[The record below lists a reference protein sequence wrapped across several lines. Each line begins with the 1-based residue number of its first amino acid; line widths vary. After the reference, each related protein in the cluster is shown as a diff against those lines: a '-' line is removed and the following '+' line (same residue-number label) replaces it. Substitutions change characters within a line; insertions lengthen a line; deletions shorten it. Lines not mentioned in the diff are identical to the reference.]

1 MRKYM
6 IGVLQLD
13 SQNNKEENLKTICG
27 FIDEAVQKGAKL
39 VTMPETMH
47 CIGEN
52 VGEGGKRVE
61 PVPGYSIEMLKKKA
75 KEHGIYI
82 HCGSISEEREG
93 EAKYYNTSVLLD
105 PKGEIIAK
113 YQKLHTFDITLP
125 DGTEH
130 RESDRVEPGMQIVDV
145 KTEAGH
151 LGLSICYDIRFPE
164 LYRILA
170 LRGAEVLF
178 TPANFTTPTGT
189 AHWESILRTRAIEN
203 GCYVAAAA
211 QIGKKPTMDAFGN
224 SMVID
229 PWGTVI
235 ARAGNKPCVVMAE
248 IDLDY
253 VDAVRRQIPSLKNRR
268 TDIYEVRDLTREV

>member
-13 SQNNKEENLKTICG
+13 TQNNKEENLKTVCG
-27 FIDEAVQKGAKL
+27 FIDEAVSKGAKL

-52 VGEGGKRVE
+52 VGEGGKRIE
-61 PVPGYSIEMLKKKA
+61 PIPGYSIGILQQKA
-75 KEHGIYI
+75 REHGIYI

-93 EAKYYNTSVLLD
+93 EERYYNTSVLLAPD
-105 PKGEIIAK
+105 GAIIAR
-113 YQKLHTFDITLP
+113 YRKLHTFDVTLP

-130 RESDRVEPGMQIVDV
+130 RESDRVMPGKEIVDV
-145 KTEAGH
+145 ETELGH
-151 LGLSICYDIRFPE
+151 LGLSICYDMRFPE

-170 LRGAEVLF
+170 LRGAQVLF
-178 TPANFTTPTGT
+178 SPANFTTPTGT
-189 AHWESILRTRAIEN
+189 AHWDSILRTRAIEN
-203 GCYVAAAA
+203 GCYMVAAA
-211 QIGKKPTMDAFGN
+211 QIGKKPSMDAFGN

-235 ARAGNKPCVVMAE
+235 ARAKNGPCVVMAE
-248 IDLDY
+248 IDLDD
-253 VDAVRRQIPSLKNRR
+253 VDRVRGQIPSLKNRR
-268 TDIYEVRDLTREV
+268 TDLYEVRDLT